1 MATSSQVGMTGTRAG
16 MIDSKEVC
24 TARGVHSE
32 LLQGTKKI
40 AKKGNPQNIGASNSI
55 FIIASKRLPQ
65 HPQQGSDTR
74 NTRPVRLDAEGCSQ
88 QGAHLSGSKYR
99 APARKARP
107 GLVKHKK
114 GRHRQPQALA
124 SV

>member
-1 MATSSQVGMTGTRAG
+1 MTGTRAG

-88 QGAHLSGSKYR
+88 HLSGSKYR
-99 APARKARP
+99 APARKSRP
-107 GLVKHKK
+107 GLVKYK
-114 GRHRQPQALA
+114 RA
-124 SV
+124 